1 MPTVFLFKNNKTLI
15 GFRNYTPDKWKTISI
30 WTVPGGRCDEGETFE
45 VTLRREVFEE
55 VGIDKFEITEY
66 LGSVAGAKEG
76 DTVFV
81 FKGVTSEEEKLME
94 PEKFS
99 EWKWCPVSEIPE
111 NFISPTSLKL
121 IRKY

>member
-1 MPTVFLFKNNKTLI
+1 VPTVFLFKNNKTLI

-76 DTVFV
+76 DTVLV
-81 FKGVTSEEEKLME
+81 SADAEKTI
-94 PEKFS
+94 FS
-99 EWKWCPVSEIPE
+99 IKNSAKE
-111 NFISPTSLKL
+111 LKRSK
-121 IRKY
+121 IASAREH